1 MPTPVQLGV
10 LRAALAALDGG
21 LKGARGGLS
30 FGDARLDAAL
40 GGAGLPLGRWHEAA
54 GEGLEGET
62 GVAAG
67 AFVACLAARLAD
79 RGAVVWAMR
88 RADLYAPGLAGLGFP
103 AERLIQV
110 RVRDEAQALAV
121 LEEALASVGVAA
133 AIAEVGEVD
142 LLAGRRLTLACE
154 VHGATGFVLRRRP
167 FGGGARPGLRGPSS
181 QGSAAATRWRIASA
195 PSAPA
200 AGEPGLGPP
209 RWRLSLDRAPGGRA
223 GAWIVELDHG
233 PYPLR
238 VVAELAD
245 PGLASPQPRRAQ
257 G

>member
-1 MPTPVQLGV
+1 MSSPVQIGA

-21 LKGARGGLS
+21 LKDARGALA
-30 FGDARLDAAL
+30 FGDARIDRLL

-62 GVAAG
+62 GAAAG
-67 AFVACLAARLAD
+67 AFVACLAARLAN

-88 RADLYAPGLAGLGFP
+88 RADLYPPGLAGLGFP

-110 RVRDEAQALAV
+110 RVRDDGQALAV
-121 LEEALASVGVAA
+121 LEEALGSVGVAA
-133 AIAEVGEVD
+133 AIAEVAHVD

-154 VHGATGFVLRRRP
+154 AQGATGFILRRRP
-167 FGGGARPGLRGPSS
+167 FGGGAPSAAR
-181 QGSAAATRWRIASA
+181 GSAAATRWRIAPA

-209 RWRLSLDRAPGGRA
+209 RWRLTLDRAPGGRT

-245 PGLASPQPRRAQ
+245 PLLASPQPRRAA

>member
-1 MPTPVQLGV
+1 VSSPVQIGA

-21 LKGARGGLS
+21 LKDARGALA
-30 FGDARLDAAL
+30 FGDARIDQLL

-88 RADLYAPGLAGLGFP
+88 RTDLYAPGLAGLGFP

-110 RVRDEAQALAV
+110 RVRDDGQALAV
-121 LEEALASVGVAA
+121 LEEALGSVGVAA
-133 AIAEVGEVD
+133 AIAEVAHVD

-154 VHGATGFVLRRRP
+154 VHGATGFIIRRRP
-167 FGGGARPGLRGPSS
+167 FGGGAQSLAK
-181 QGSAAATRWRIASA
+181 GSAYQGAAGGTRWRIAPA
-195 PSAPA
+195 PSVPA
-200 AGEPGLGPP
+200 AGEPGLGAP
-209 RWRLSLDRAPGGRA
+209 RWRLTLDRAPGGRT
-223 GAWIVELDHG
+223 GAWIVEFDHG

-245 PGLASPQPRRAQ
+245 SLLASPQPRRAA

>member
-1 MPTPVQLGV
+1 MSSPVQLGA
-10 LRAALAALDGG
+10 LRTSLAALDGG
-21 LKGARGGLS
+21 LKSARGALS

-67 AFVACLAARLAD
+67 AFVACVAARLAD

-88 RADLYAPGLAGLGFP
+88 RPDLYPPGLAGLGFP

-133 AIAEVGEVD
+133 AIAEVGCVD

-154 VHGATGFVLRRRP
+154 VQGATGFVIRRRP
-167 FGGGARPGLRGPSS
+167 FGGGAPTGAK
-181 QGSAAATRWRIASA
+181 GSAAATRWRIAPA
-195 PSAPA
+195 PSVPA
-200 AGEPGLGPP
+200 AGEPGLGAP
-209 RWRLSLDRAPGGRA
+209 RWRLTLDRAPGGRG
-223 GAWIVELDHG
+223 GAWIVEFDHG

-245 PGLASPQPRRAQ
+245 PLLASPQPWRAA